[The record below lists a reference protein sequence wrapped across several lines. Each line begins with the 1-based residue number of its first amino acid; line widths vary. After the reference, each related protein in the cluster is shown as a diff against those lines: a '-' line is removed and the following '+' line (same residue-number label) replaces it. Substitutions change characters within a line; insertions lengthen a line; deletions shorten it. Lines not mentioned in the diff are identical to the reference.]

1 VSIAKAANSF
11 DSDPVTNSD
20 APQDGRSPAL
30 ASFERM
36 LASGKDGALLRYS
49 IGNEYA
55 KAKDWAAASE
65 ALAKAV
71 ELDAQFTAA
80 WKLYGR
86 ALVETG
92 RPQDALVAYRQGIEV
107 AKRKGDR
114 QAEKEMTVF
123 ARRIE
128 RALAEK

>member
-1 VSIAKAANSF
+1 MDPDPPDPAMPAKSA
-11 DSDPVTNSD
+11 
-20 APQDGRSPAL
+20 AL

-36 LASGKDGALLRYS
+36 LASGKDSALLRFS
-49 IGNEYA
+49 IGNEHA
-55 KAKDWAAASE
+55 KARDWPAASA

-80 WKLYGR
+80 WKLYAR
-86 ALVETG
+86 ALQETG
-92 RPQDALVAYRQGIEV
+92 RPQDARAAYRSGIDV
-107 AKRKGDR
+107 AKRRGDR

-128 RALAEK
+128 RALGGP

>member
-1 VSIAKAANSF
+1 MTDGPDRDVARAPKSAAL
-11 DSDPVTNSD
+11 V
-20 APQDGRSPAL
+20 
-30 ASFERM
+30 SFERM
-36 LASGKDGALLRYS
+36 LASGKDSALLRFS
-49 IGNEYA
+49 IANEYA
-55 KAKDWAAASE
+55 KVNDWASSVE

-71 ELDAQFTAA
+71 ALDAEFTAA

-86 ALVETG
+86 ALQETG
-92 RPQDALVAYRQGIEV
+92 RPQDALAAYRAGIDV

-128 RALAEK
+128 RALESGG